1 LTGSGQ
7 IVLFDKS
14 RARNASWN
22 TGAVVSFAIHC
33 CVLVGIPLLL
43 QLTKSTVRFERPP
56 TFQLVSAPPTLKPIE
71 PVAQKKHS
79 PEQHRKKA
87 AAQPVPNASGAKEE
101 NVDEL
106 ASLLDELPPPAS
118 IAAVGNFKYNWYLA
132 QVQEKVER
140 NWNPST
146 ENRADSVVVA
156 FTINSDGSISEPSI
170 FRGSQNGTIND
181 LALRAV
187 KLAAPFSKLP
197 PGVPENKYD
206 MLCTLRPAR
215 K

>member
-1 LTGSGQ
+1 M
-7 IVLFDKS
+7 LFDKP
-14 RARNASWN
+14 RARNGPWN
-22 TGAVVSFAIHC
+22 TGAVVSFAVHC

-43 QLTKSTVRFERPP
+43 QLTKSTVRYERPP
-56 TFQLVSAPPTLKPIE
+56 TFQLVSAPSELKPLV

-79 PEQHRKKA
+79 PAQPRKKA
-87 AAQPVPNASGAKEE
+87 ATRPVPNTSGAKEE

-140 NWNPST
+140 NWNPSS
-146 ENRADSVVVA
+146 ENRGDSVIVA
-156 FTINSDGSISEPSI
+156 FTINSDGSISEPKLFKES
-170 FRGSQNGTIND
+170 RNGTLND
-181 LALRAV
+181 LALQAV
-187 KLAAPFSKLP
+187 KLAAPFAKLP
-197 PGVPENKYD
+197 PGVPDNKYD